1 MANKGKKS
9 LVESLKFNSYADVVS
24 GDDKAV
30 SEVPLKDLH
39 DFKDHPFKVNDDTED
54 MKELVE
60 SIRQNGVLTAGT
72 VRLRP
77 EGGYEIISGHR
88 RKRACELAGLETMPV
103 FIMAMDDDEA
113 VIRMVDA
120 NLQREEVLP
129 SEKAR
134 AYRMK
139 YDALKHRGSR
149 DMDSKKG
156 KTVDKIGEV
165 AGESGKTVQRFIF
178 LSNLSD
184 PLLRLVDLKKIPFVA
199 GVDISFLNEEEQ
211 ELVYERVSESGTG
224 INMSQAAKLRE
235 YSGKKGLT
243 KSMVELILSAEKPK
257 GRRFVMK
264 AERISEY
271 FPEET
276 TDEEIES
283 TIYRLLDEW
292 KNRKKPKG

>member
-1 MANKGKKS
+1 MSDRRKISERLGKIGTC
-9 LVESLKFNSYADVVS
+9 ADIVS
-24 GDDKAV
+24 GDDTAV
-30 SEVPLKDLH
+30 SEVPISDLH
-39 DFKDHPFKVNDDTED
+39 EFKGHPFRVTDDEQ
-54 MKELVE
+54 MAELVE
-60 SIRQNGVLTAGT
+60 SIKKNGVLTAGT
-72 VRLRP
+72 VRLRA

-88 RKRACELAGLETMPV
+88 RKRACELAGLESMPV
-103 FIMAMDDDEA
+103 FILALDDDEA

-149 DMDSKKG
+149 DTDSKKG

-199 GVDISFLNEEEQ
+199 GVDISFLNKEEQ
-211 ELVYERVSESGTG
+211 EWVYERVSESGTG

-243 KSMVELILSAEKPK
+243 KAMVELILSEEKPK

-271 FPEET
+271 FPEEM